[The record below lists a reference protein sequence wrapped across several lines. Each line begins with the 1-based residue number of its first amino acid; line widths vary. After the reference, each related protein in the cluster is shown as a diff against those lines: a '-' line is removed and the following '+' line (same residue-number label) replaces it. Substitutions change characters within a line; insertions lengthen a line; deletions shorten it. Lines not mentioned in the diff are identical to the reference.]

1 MDGVHYRKVAGL
13 DQSEVMD
20 GYIIYDA
27 SRDRVHFLNPTGAIV
42 LELCD
47 GTRAAADIAPFLA
60 ASFGLSE
67 PPHAPVREC
76 LATLLAERLIE
87 PCTPS

>member
-1 MDGVHYRKVAGL
+1 MDGVHYRKAAGL

-47 GTRAAADIAPFLA
+47 GMRTVADIAQFLA

-76 LATLLAERLIE
+76 LATLLAEGLIE
-87 PCTPS
+87 PCAKS